1 MTVQEE
7 RNEYMRNVKWTT
19 AGIVFSS
26 TVSLIVGLVWF
37 CSDIKGSIKDVSN
50 AVKDARTEAREQL
63 TAAVTSI
70 NRRIDS
76 NEFHHKNDIQAIWV
90 VLNGNKQPQ
99 QLQQNLKFY
108 TEKKVNGKVVLVAV
122 N

>member
-90 VLNGNKQPQ
+90 VLNGNKPQPAIPPGF
-99 QLQQNLKFY
+99 KFF
-108 TEKKVNGKVVLVAV
+108 TEKRVNGKIVIVPV